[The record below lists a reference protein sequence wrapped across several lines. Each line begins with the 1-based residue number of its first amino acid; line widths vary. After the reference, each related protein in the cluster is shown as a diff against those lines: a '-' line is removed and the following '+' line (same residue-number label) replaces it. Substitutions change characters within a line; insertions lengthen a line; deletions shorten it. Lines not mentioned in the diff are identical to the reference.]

1 MWPLPFG
8 KSFPKMSIR
17 RLRQV
22 LTYLTVILATV
33 VAMLLFHRYQK
44 QGSLRAIA
52 TQITTAC
59 KLPDVPKGI
68 EVRHAHID
76 PSEDQQFID
85 VILTLSGPTGSL
97 DEWLKQVDEWEKKRR
112 GVIQNHRIR
121 EAEMSSRVDFTAE
134 VFIE

>member
-1 MWPLPFG
+1 
-8 KSFPKMSIR
+8 MSIR

-33 VAMLLFHRYQK
+33 VAMLLFHRYQ
-44 QGSLRAIA
+44 QQEGLRAVA

-59 KLPDVPKGI
+59 QLPDVPKEI
-68 EVRHAHID
+68 DVRHAHID
-76 PSEDQQFID
+76 PSENQQFID

-97 DEWLKQVDEWEKKRR
+97 DDWLKKVDKWEKKRP

-134 VFIE
+134 VYLK

>member
-1 MWPLPFG
+1 MRPLPFG
-8 KSFPKMSIR
+8 KSFPNMSIR
-17 RLRQV
+17 RLRQA

-33 VAMLLFHRYQK
+33 VALLLFHRYQK
-44 QGSLRAIA
+44 KEGLRAVA
-52 TQITTAC
+52 AQITTAC
-59 KLPDVPKGI
+59 QLPDVPKEI
-68 EVRHAHID
+68 DVRHAHID

-97 DEWLKQVDEWEKKRR
+97 DEWLKQVDEWEKKRP

-134 VFIE
+134 VYLK

>member
-1 MWPLPFG
+1 MRPLPFG
-8 KSFPKMSIR
+8 KSFPNMSIR

-33 VAMLLFHRYQK
+33 VAMLLFQRYQK
-44 QGSLRAIA
+44 QEGLRAVA
-52 TQITTAC
+52 AQITTAC
-59 KLPDVPKGI
+59 QLPDVPKEI
-68 EVRHAHID
+68 DVRHAHID

-97 DEWLKQVDEWEKKRR
+97 DEWLKQVDEWEKKRP

-134 VFIE
+134 VYLK

>member
-8 KSFPKMSIR
+8 KSFSNMSIR

-33 VAMLLFHRYQK
+33 VAMLLFHRYQQQK
-44 QGSLRAIA
+44 SLRAVA

-59 KLPDVPKGI
+59 QLPDVPKEI

-76 PSEDQQFID
+76 PSENQQFID
-85 VILTLSGPTGSL
+85 VILALSGPTESL
-97 DEWLKQVDEWEKKRR
+97 DDWLKQVDKWEKKRP

-121 EAEMSSRVDFTAE
+121 EGEMSSRVDFTAE
-134 VFIE
+134 VYLK

>member
-8 KSFPKMSIR
+8 KSFSNMSIR

-33 VAMLLFHRYQK
+33 VAMLLFHRYQQQK
-44 QGSLRAIA
+44 SLRAVA

-59 KLPDVPKGI
+59 QLPDVPQEI

-76 PSEDQQFID
+76 PSENQQFID
-85 VILTLSGPTGSL
+85 VILALSGPTESL
-97 DEWLKQVDEWEKKRR
+97 DDWLKQVDKWEKKRP

-121 EAEMSSRVDFTAE
+121 EGEMSSRVDFTAE
-134 VFIE
+134 VYLK

>member
-1 MWPLPFG
+1 
-8 KSFPKMSIR
+8 MSIR

-33 VAMLLFHRYQK
+33 VATLLFHRYQ
-44 QGSLRAIA
+44 QQEGLRAVA
-52 TQITTAC
+52 AQITTAC
-59 KLPDVPKGI
+59 QLPDVPKEI
-68 EVRHAHID
+68 DVRHAHID
-76 PSEDQQFID
+76 PSDDQQFID

-97 DEWLKQVDEWEKKRR
+97 DEWLKQVDEWEKTRP

-134 VFIE
+134 VYLK

>member
-1 MWPLPFG
+1 MCPLPFG
-8 KSFPKMSIR
+8 KSFSNMSIR

-22 LTYLTVILATV
+22 LTYLTIILATV
-33 VAMLLFHRYQK
+33 VAMLLFHRYQQQK
-44 QGSLRAIA
+44 GLRVVA

-59 KLPDVPKGI
+59 QLPDIPKEI
-68 EVRHAHID
+68 DVRHAYID

-85 VILTLSGPTGSL
+85 VILTLSGPTETL
-97 DEWLKQVDEWEKKRR
+97 DNWLEQVDEWEKKRP

-134 VFIE
+134 VCLK

>member
-1 MWPLPFG
+1 MRALPFG
-8 KSFPKMSIR
+8 KSFPNMSIR

-33 VAMLLFHRYQK
+33 VATLLFHRYQ
-44 QGSLRAIA
+44 QQEGLRAVA
-52 TQITTAC
+52 AQITTAC
-59 KLPDVPKGI
+59 QLPDVPKEI
-68 EVRHAHID
+68 DVRHAHID
-76 PSEDQQFID
+76 PSDDQQFID

-97 DEWLKQVDEWEKKRR
+97 DEWLKQVDEWEKKRP

-134 VFIE
+134 VYLK

>member
-8 KSFPKMSIR
+8 KSFSNMSIR

-33 VAMLLFHRYQK
+33 VAMLLFQRYQ
-44 QGSLRAIA
+44 QQEALRAVA

-59 KLPDVPKGI
+59 QLPDVPKEI

-76 PSEDQQFID
+76 PSENQQFID
-85 VILTLSGPTGSL
+85 VILALSGPTESL
-97 DEWLKQVDEWEKKRR
+97 DDWLQQVDEWEKKRP

-121 EAEMSSRVDFTAE
+121 EGEMSSRVDFTAE
-134 VFIE
+134 VYLK

>member
-1 MWPLPFG
+1 
-8 KSFPKMSIR
+8 MSIR

-33 VAMLLFHRYQK
+33 VAMLILQRYQK
-44 QGSLRAIA
+44 QEGPRAVA
-52 TQITTAC
+52 AQITTAC
-59 KLPDVPKGI
+59 QLPDIPKEI
-68 EVRHAHID
+68 DVRHAHID

-85 VILTLSGPTGSL
+85 VILTLSGPTDSL
-97 DEWLKQVDEWEKKRR
+97 DEWLKQVDEWEKKRP

-134 VFIE
+134 VYLK

>member
-1 MWPLPFG
+1 
-8 KSFPKMSIR
+8 MSIR

-33 VAMLLFHRYQK
+33 VAMLLFHRYQQQK
-44 QGSLRAIA
+44 SLRAVA

-59 KLPDVPKGI
+59 QLPDVPQEI

-76 PSEDQQFID
+76 PSENQQFID
-85 VILTLSGPTGSL
+85 VILALSGPTESL
-97 DEWLKQVDEWEKKRR
+97 DDWLKQVDKWEKKRP

-121 EAEMSSRVDFTAE
+121 EGEMSSRVDFTAE
-134 VFIE
+134 VYLK

>member
-1 MWPLPFG
+1 
-8 KSFPKMSIR
+8 MSIR

-33 VAMLLFHRYQK
+33 VAMLLLHRYQK
-44 QGSLRAIA
+44 KEDLRAVA
-52 TQITTAC
+52 AQITTAC
-59 KLPDVPKGI
+59 QLPDVPKEI
-68 EVRHAHID
+68 DVRHAHID

-97 DEWLKQVDEWEKKRR
+97 DEWLKQVDEWEKKRP

-134 VFIE
+134 VYLK